1 MCVLFVNNSI
11 NKKGLKAIV
20 LAALFVLSLMVVAVP
35 SIAAQ
40 ASNELHFGKVVSSSS
55 GTTSSTNWAGY
66 VAASSF
72 SSPAHVVTSITGS
85 WTVQSVSASSS
96 STYSSQWIGIGGF
109 FSHDRTLIQTG
120 TESDYSSGSA
130 QYSAWYEMLPAAET
144 PISGF
149 TVSPGDVIS
158 SAIVY
163 AGVAPHHSQYWNIYL
178 NDTSQNEHFYI
189 QVTYKSSMLSAEWIE
204 ERPEIGGQ
212 LSSLANFGTAYYGA
226 DYTSIAGTNYATI
239 NGVTEPLGAL
249 PYESITMTTSSGA
262 LYAQPS
268 ALTSDGTSFSV
279 TYE

>member
-1 MCVLFVNNSI
+1 MKNEI
-11 NKKGLKAIV
+11 NTKGAKAVV

-40 ASNELHFGKVVSSSS
+40 SGSSLHFGKVVSSSS

-66 VAASSF
+66 VAASNF
-72 SSPAHVVTSITGS
+72 NSPAHVVTGITGS
-85 WTVQSVSASSS
+85 WKVQSVSSSSS

-130 QYSAWYEMLPAAET
+130 QYNAWYEMLPASET

-149 TVSPGDVIS
+149 SVSPGDVIS
-158 SAIVY
+158 SGIVY
-163 AGVAPHHSQYWNIYL
+163 AGIAPHHSQYWNIYL
-178 NDTSQNEHFYI
+178 NDTTQNEHFFI

-212 LSSLANFGTAYYGA
+212 LSSLANFGTAYYGS
-226 DYTSIAGTNYATI
+226 DYTSISGTNYATI
-239 NGVTEPLGAL
+239 NGVSAPLGSL

-279 TYE
+279 NYE